1 MAYRFDLET
10 AISRTM
16 QKYGIERP
24 TAAQWTFILN
34 RVHVPGLFKNSKVI
48 NLDRLEILSNQYI
61 YNCYLFNQYVTVYGF
76 CKLANV
82 SRETLYGWIR
92 GKSRKGDLQAR
103 RIVQTLKE
111 ERSISIQGGL
121 DDPKKSLGALA
132 LLRHE
137 FAWTQENISDF
148 ADANGLIQPSKQS
161 VSERYK
167 AIQKA

>member
-24 TAAQWTFILN
+24 TAAQWNFVLTKI
-34 RVHVPGLFKNSKVI
+34 HVPGIHRNATRI
-48 NLDRLEILSNQYI
+48 NLDRLQILLHDYVLSCYLHDQYI
-61 YNCYLFNQYVTVYGF
+61 CLYGF
-76 CKLANV
+76 CRLADV
-82 SRETLYGWIR
+82 SRETLYGWCR
-92 GKSRKGDLQAR
+92 GKSRKDDLKAQEII
-103 RIVQTLKE
+103 RILKE
-111 ERSISIQGGL
+111 ERAISIQAGL
-121 DDPKKSLGALA
+121 NDAKRCLGALGI
-132 LLRHE
+132 LKHE
-137 FAWTQENISDF
+137 YAWTQENISDF